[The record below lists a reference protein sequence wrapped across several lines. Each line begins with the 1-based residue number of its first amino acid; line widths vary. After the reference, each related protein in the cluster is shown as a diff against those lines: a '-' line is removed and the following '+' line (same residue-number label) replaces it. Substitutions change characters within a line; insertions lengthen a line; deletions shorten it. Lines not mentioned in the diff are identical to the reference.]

1 MARAERDS
9 SAVALASRAPAA
21 RPALRDPADEAMVA
35 RAHQRFA
42 ASRRRTKR
50 RLRRARGGALPNLVV
65 IGGLKCGT
73 TSLHHYLNL
82 HPEVQMSRPK
92 ELNFFVAELN
102 WPLGADWY
110 ASHFHGGATVRG
122 ESSPHYTNRPR
133 FEGVAERMRS
143 VLGDARLIYMVRDP
157 IDRMLSHYL
166 HNVGG
171 GYEGRPLAD
180 AFADPESAYVQ
191 RSRYFF
197 QLEPYLEAFGQ
208 ERIEIVGRE
217 ELKRDRPATM
227 RRVFEFLG
235 VDPGF
240 SSEQF
245 AREWETGT
253 AKGGGR
259 FRFMDRA
266 VRLPGLRALDRN
278 FDRLPES
285 LRWLVERVV
294 HDPGAGEAPKPEVP
308 APLRDE
314 LADVFRDDVA
324 RLERVAGRGFS
335 WLD

>member
-1 MARAERDS
+1 MAQAD
-9 SAVALASRAPAA
+9 A
-21 RPALRDPADEAMVA
+21 ADEAMVA
-35 RAHQRFA
+35 RAHERFA
-42 ASRRRTKR
+42 VERRRVR
-50 RLRRARGGALPNLVV
+50 RRVRRRRGALPNLVV

-82 HPEVQMSRPK
+82 HPEVEMSRPK

-102 WPLGADWY
+102 WPLGPEWY
-110 ASHFHGGATVRG
+110 ASHFSGRASVRG

-143 VLGDARLIYMVRDP
+143 VVADARLVYMVRDP

-166 HNVGG
+166 HNLGG
-171 GYEGRPLAD
+171 GYDDRTLAD
-180 AFADPESAYVQ
+180 AFADPESAYVT

-197 QLEPYLEAFGQ
+197 QLEPYLEEFGP

-227 RRVFEFLG
+227 RRVFAFLG

-245 AREWETGT
+245 EREWETGT
-253 AKGGGR
+253 AKRRGR
-259 FRFMDRA
+259 FRLMDRA
-266 VRLPGLRALDRN
+266 VRLPGLRAVDRN

-285 LRWLVERVV
+285 LRWLAERVV
-294 HDPGAGEAPKPEVP
+294 HDPGSSAAPKPELP
-308 APLRDE
+308 PPLRQQ
-314 LADVFRDDVA
+314 LADLFRDDVA
-324 RLERVAGRGFS
+324 RLERVAGRGFG
-335 WLD
+335 WLS

>member
-1 MARAERDS
+1 MARAHE
-9 SAVALASRAPAA
+9 
-21 RPALRDPADEAMVA
+21 
-35 RAHQRFA
+35 RFA
-42 ASRRRTKR
+42 AERRRVR
-50 RLRRARGGALPNLVV
+50 RRVRQRRGALPNLVV

-82 HPEVQMSRPK
+82 HPEVEMSRPK

-102 WPLGADWY
+102 WPLGPEWY
-110 ASHFHGGATVRG
+110 ASHFSGRGPIRG

-143 VLGDARLIYMVRDP
+143 VLGEARLVYMVRDP

-171 GYEGRPLAD
+171 GYDDRTLSD
-180 AFADPESAYVQ
+180 AFADRDSAYVT

-197 QLEPYLEAFGQ
+197 QLEPYLEEFGP

-227 RRVFEFLG
+227 RRVFAFLG

-240 SSEQF
+240 SSKQF
-245 AREWETGT
+245 EREWETGT
-253 AKGGGR
+253 AKGSGR
-259 FRFMDRA
+259 FRLMDRA

-294 HDPGAGEAPKPEVP
+294 HDPDAGAAPKPEVP
-308 APLRDE
+308 QPLREE
-314 LADVFRDDVA
+314 LAELFRDDVA
-324 RLERVAGRGFS
+324 RLERVAGRGFG
-335 WLD
+335 WLG